1 MNLLP
6 MIIRNFKARRMRT
19 ALTLLGIAVGMMAIV
34 ALMGLAR
41 GFERGWDQTMNARGT
56 DAVINRIA
64 AGSPIPAPFSEEIAL
79 TVSSLP
85 GIESSGGVLSSL
97 VPVGNLPMVLI
108 TSWEWNSY
116 IWNHLKIVEG
126 RMPKRSDEQV
136 ILLGKSA
143 SQALGKG
150 IGETL
155 LLYGS
160 KFPVCGIYESA
171 SMIESGAVLIP
182 LKVMQ
187 DKSDNVGKINFLN
200 IRFDSG
206 IENSKARSILQEIEA
221 IHPELSASLASESA
235 QQNSTTKAVRGMT
248 LAVTLLAMVVGLTSV
263 MNTMLMSV
271 FERTMEIGVLRAI
284 GWKASR
290 IRRMILLEASLLG
303 VTGGTLG
310 VLLAFA
316 ARELLYLFPSIGS
329 AIRIEIAPD
338 AVVFTIMF
346 ATIVG
351 AISGLYPAIRASR
364 MKPTAAF
371 RHQ

>member
-6 MIIRNFKARRMRT
+6 MVARNFKARRMRT
-19 ALTLLGIAVGMMAIV
+19 ALTLFGIAVGMMAIV
-34 ALMGLAR
+34 ALMGLSR

-56 DAVINRIA
+56 DAVINRAA
-64 AGSPIPAPFSEEIAL
+64 AGSPIPAPFSEDIAA
-79 TVSSLP
+79 SIRSLP

-108 TSWEWNSY
+108 TSWEWSSY
-116 IWNHLKIVEG
+116 IWNHLTIVEG
-126 RMPKRSDEQV
+126 RMPQQPDEQV

-150 IGETL
+150 VGETL
-155 LLYGS
+155 LLYGT

-171 SMIESGAVLIP
+171 SMIESGAILIP
-182 LKVMQ
+182 LEVMQ
-187 DKSDNVGKINFLN
+187 RKSDNVGKINFLN
-200 IRFDSG
+200 LRFDPGTES
-206 IENSKARSILQEIEA
+206 SKARSICREIEN
-221 IHPELSASLASESA
+221 IHPGLSASLASESA

-248 LAVTLLAMVVGLTSV
+248 LAVTLLSMIVGLTSV

-303 VTGGTLG
+303 VAGGLLG

-316 ARELLYLFPSIGS
+316 VREILYLFPSIGS
-329 AIRIEIAPD
+329 TIRIEIALD
-338 AVVFTIMF
+338 AVLFTVVF

-364 MKPTAAF
+364 MKPTVAF